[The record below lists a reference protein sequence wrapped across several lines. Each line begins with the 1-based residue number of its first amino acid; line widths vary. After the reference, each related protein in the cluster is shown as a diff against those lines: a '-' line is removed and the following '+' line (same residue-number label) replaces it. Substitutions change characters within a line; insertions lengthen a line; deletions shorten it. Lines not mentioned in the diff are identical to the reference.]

1 MAGGPLT
8 PLLFAAAACGLCA
21 IVGEERGLRGLVYV
35 TKPTAT
41 LLLLAVAASASEAPP
56 GYRWLVVTGLA
67 ASALG
72 DVFLMLPRD
81 RFVAGLASF
90 LTAHV
95 AYGAAFFTPPRAMA
109 DGLLLAGL
117 LVVAAG
123 IVAVLWPG
131 LGSLRAPVLGYV
143 AAIIT
148 MAWLACV
155 RWRTGGVEGS
165 GLAAAGALLFVVSD
179 TLLAV
184 DRFRRPIA
192 HGRAFVLG
200 TYYAAQALIAVSVT
214 ASAG

>member
-1 MAGGPLT
+1 MNA
-8 PLLFAAAACGLCA
+8 LLLAAATCGLCA
-21 IVGEERGLRGLVYV
+21 IVGEERGPRGLVYV

-41 LLLLAVAASASEAPP
+41 LLLLAVAASAPEAAPP
-56 GYRWLVVTGLA
+56 YRWLVVAGLA
-67 ASALG
+67 ASTVG

-81 RFVAGLASF
+81 RFVAGLVSF

-95 AYGAAFFTPPRAMA
+95 AYGAAFFTPPQATV

-117 LVVAAG
+117 LVIAAG

-131 LGSLRAPVLGYV
+131 LGPFRVPVLGYV

-155 RWRTGGVEGS
+155 RWRAGGADGS
-165 GLAAAGALLFVVSD
+165 GLAAVGALLFVVSD
-179 TLLAV
+179 ALLAV
-184 DRFRRPIA
+184 DRFRRPIP

-200 TYYAAQALIAVSVT
+200 TYYLAQALIAMSVG
-214 ASAG
+214 ASVA